1 MDVILSQ
8 LWALKMR
15 KSRHSRRSLL
25 PLVVLLALG
34 FSRSVLSEPPNPF
47 AQPGQPPPN
56 GAPPP
61 PPPEGDEFDL
71 EDDFGFQPPSD
82 AAKPTPEP
90 EPPESVSTPPPPTTP
105 PSGGRRTARP
115 TPPPNRGNSPTF
127 STESPPPT
135 KDPGAA
141 PAPKLADYLEL
152 DSTVKG
158 LQVKNF
164 DLNDQDIRDVV
175 KLISKWTGKNFIL
188 DQKVRGKITILGP
201 SQVTLQEAYQ
211 AFLSALAA
219 NGLTTVQSG
228 KFIRIIESAEARR
241 APVKTYIGDYAPKD
255 DAFIT
260 RIFQLQ
266 YINADEVQREFRDM
280 TTRQGKLFAYEP
292 TNSIIITDTGSNIQ
306 RIKEILDAL
315 DIPTFETTLHV
326 MAIKNSNAKAIA
338 TLLDEIYGDKGGAGG
353 RSSSQRFRRSA
364 LERTRGGG
372 IISKIVPD
380 EQTNSLV
387 VLAND
392 LGYKQLRQL
401 VAKLDVKGTD
411 TGKIQVYYCEYAKA
425 EDLAATLS
433 ALSGGGGGAPSTSS
447 RRSRSSSSST
457 STPGTPPGGTSPSPS
472 SGGGGRSGPVSA
484 ELDGGIRITSDAST
498 NALVVTANAA
508 DFQTLKRVIKKLDIP
523 RLQVFVETA
532 ILELNLDD
540 TTNVGINAA
549 VGAPGRPVA
558 GGYIGDASSLT
569 TILSK
574 TGLPEGATIPIFA
587 GPKFT
592 NSLTVGSGTTS
603 TTATVESNAFM
614 GLINLLTSTTQGSI
628 LSTPQIIALDNEESI
643 FKVQDQI
650 PVQSTFTTTAGTT
663 ATGLTAGVGN
673 IDYLKT
679 GIEIK
684 LTPHINAASGSIR
697 LDIEQT
703 VDSLRPSSDV
713 PQGLAN
719 VQRAKTSRVT
729 NTSVVV
735 RDQDFIMLG
744 GLMSDRVD
752 ETSKKVPL
760 LGDVPVLGWLFK
772 SKNFKKVKTNLVIL
786 LRPKIIGTTLDSAN
800 LVQDKLERRDQFI
813 DENVSGDAH
822 ENAVD
827 EITRE
832 VDQQRERGRGVERYN
847 YRNNE
852 GDEPTPVEPGQKATE
867 KPKPKT
873 EPRAER
879 KKKETDK
886 LDEDLNA
893 LLDEDAPAKPE
904 PEPPKPKAKP
914 KTKPAAKKAEPAE
927 SELESVAP
935 EDSLL
940 PPPDSDAFFPPA
952 RTGQSGFDPTQEG
965 PPPDFLPVP
974 PGPPGPT
981 SPRGKGKRGSDGA
994 AQDVQE

>member
-1 MDVILSQ
+1 MESL
-8 LWALKMR
+8 
-15 KSRHSRRSLL
+15 RHLL
-25 PLVVLLALG
+25 PGVAVLLGLTLA
-34 FSRSVLSEPPNPF
+34 SPASAEPPNPF
-47 AQPGQPPPN
+47 AQPGQPNPT
-56 GAPPP
+56 APPP
-61 PPPEGDEFDL
+61 PPEDDFEI
-71 EDDFGFQPPSD
+71 EDDFGFQPPPDTTAPSSNDDSGD
-82 AAKPTPEP
+82 AA
-90 EPPESVSTPPPPTTP
+90 SSPPPPPPPSDPPRRATP
-105 PSGGRRTARP
+105 PSRLT
-115 TPPPNRGNSPTF
+115 
-127 STESPPPT
+127 SPPPSRGT
-135 KDPGAA
+135 TPSFAA
-141 PAPKLADYLEL
+141 DTPTANGNTAGSAQAPKLADYLEL

-164 DLNDQDIRDVV
+164 DLQDQDIRDVV

-188 DQKVRGKITILGP
+188 DQKVRGKITIVGP

-219 NGLTTVQSG
+219 NNLTTVQSG

-241 APVKTYIGDYAPKD
+241 APVKTYIGEYAPKD
-255 DAFIT
+255 DAYIT

-326 MAIKNSNAKAIA
+326 LPVKNSNAKAIA
-338 TLLDEIYGDKGGAGG
+338 TLLDEIYGDKGGA
-353 RSSSQRFRRSA
+353 SSRTSAQRFRRSA

-392 LGYKQLRQL
+392 LGIRQLRQL
-401 VAKLDVKGTD
+401 VGKLDVKGTD

-433 ALSGGGGGAPSTSS
+433 ALAGGGGGAAPTTS
-447 RRSRSSSSST
+447 RRSRSTST
-457 STPGTPPGGTSPSPS
+457 NTTPGTPGTPTTGGGTTSPA
-472 SGGGGRSGPVSA
+472 RSGPVSA
-484 ELDGGIRITSDAST
+484 ELEGGIRITSDAAT

-532 ILELNLDD
+532 ILELSLDD
-540 TTNVGINAA
+540 NTNVGVNAA

-558 GGYIGDASSLT
+558 GGFIGDASTLQT
-569 TILSK
+569 LLSK
-574 TGLPEGATIPIFA
+574 SGLPEGATIPIFA
-587 GPKFT
+587 GPTFT
-592 NSLTVGSGTTS
+592 NSLTVDTTS
-603 TTATVESNAFM
+603 ATVETNAFM
-614 GLINLLTSTTQGSI
+614 GLINLLTSNSKGSV
-628 LSTPQIIALDNEESI
+628 LSTPQIIALDNEESV

-650 PVQSTFTTTAGTT
+650 PVQSTFTTTAGAT

-684 LTPHINAASGSIR
+684 LTPHVNAASGSIR

-703 VDSLRPSSDV
+703 VDSLKPSSDV
-713 PQGLAN
+713 PLALAN

-735 RDQDFIMLG
+735 RDQDFVMLG

-752 ETSKKVPL
+752 ENAKKVPL
-760 LGDVPVLGWLFK
+760 LGDIPVLGWLFK
-772 SKNFKKVKTNLVIL
+772 SKRYVTVKTNLVIL

-800 LVQDKLERRDQFI
+800 LVQEKMERRDQFI
-813 DENVSGDAH
+813 DENIAGDPH
-822 ENAVD
+822 EGPVD
-827 EITRE
+827 EILRE
-832 VDQQRERGRGVERYN
+832 VDAQKERGKGIERYN
-847 YRNNE
+847 YRNND
-852 GDEPTPVEPGQKATE
+852 GDEATVVDPGRKATDL
-867 KPKPKT
+867 PKR
-873 EPRAER
+873 E
-879 KKKETDK
+879 
-886 LDEDLNA
+886 
-893 LLDEDAPAKPE
+893 
-904 PEPPKPKAKP
+904 KAKP
-914 KTKPAAKKAEPAE
+914 KKKSDELDDDMKALLEEDVQPLPEKPKKKTEAPKKAAPR
-927 SELESVAP
+927 SDELEAVDP

-940 PPPDSDAFFPPA
+940 PPGEGDPFFPPP
-952 RTGQSGFDPTQEG
+952 RNKQGSGFDATQEG
-965 PPPDFLPVP
+965 PPPDFLPLP

-981 SPRGKGKRGSDGA
+981 SPRGQTPP
-994 AQDVQE
+994 QDVQEE